1 MEYGMLALLI
11 LGGSIFFMKLNE
23 LEKQVKIQ
31 QVQIDNLCKVTGYQ
45 QLASD
50 YISDQDRAEIVRLKN
65 DGRTA
70 EAIKKVREL
79 TSMSLLQAKKYVD
92 KL

>member
-1 MEYGMLALLI
+1 MEYGMLALLV

-50 YISDQDRAEIVRLKN
+50 YISDQDRAQIVRLKN

>member
-1 MEYGMLALLI
+1 MEYGMLALLV
-11 LGGSIFFMKLNE
+11 LGGSIIFMKLNE

-31 QVQIDNLCKVTGYQ
+31 QVQIDKLCKVTGYQ

-50 YISDQDRAEIVRLKN
+50 YISDQDRAQIVRLKN

>member
-1 MEYGMLALLI
+1 MEYGMLALLV

-65 DGRTA
+65 DGRTV

>member
-1 MEYGMLALLI
+1 MEYGMLALLV